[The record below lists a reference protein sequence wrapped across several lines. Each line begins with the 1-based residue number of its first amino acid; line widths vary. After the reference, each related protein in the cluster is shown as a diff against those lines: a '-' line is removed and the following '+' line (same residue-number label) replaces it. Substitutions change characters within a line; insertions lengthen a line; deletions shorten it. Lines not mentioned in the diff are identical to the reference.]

1 MTEQWLRGRARDV
14 TGNGAGEEGL
24 TGSQR
29 PLKAMLKILP
39 VILHIIPDLFLN
51 EELFNFFSK

>member
-24 TGSQR
+24 SGSQR
-29 PLKAMLKILP
+29 PLKAMLKIL
-39 VILHIIPDLFLN
+39 VLVLKAIGG
-51 EELFNFFSK
+51 

>member
-1 MTEQWLRGRARDV
+1 MQKKEEMNQIKVQRTHCGLKREEKKGCDRTMAEGRARDV

-29 PLKAMLKILP
+29 PY
-39 VILHIIPDLFLN
+39 
-51 EELFNFFSK
+51 